1 LKTSK
6 LLSVKNLCISIS
18 KTPILKNISF
28 ELNSNEILGFVG
40 ESGSGKSI
48 TAFSIINLFNSKN
61 IIKTGSINF
70 DGKPIDSLSFIDFE
84 KIRGNEISI
93 IFQEPM
99 SSLNPSM
106 KCGEQVIE
114 IILNHES
121 ISTKKAKN
129 RVIDLLKKVQLN
141 DPEIVYNKYPHQLS
155 GGQQQRIMIAMAISC
170 NPKILIADEPTT
182 SLDGIVKKGIIS
194 LLKSIQKETKMSIIF
209 ISHDLPLVSKIAKK
223 IIVLNKGKIVE
234 TGTSNQIFKSPKKL
248 YTKLLLNA
256 RPPKNI
262 RPKRLPTNEN
272 NIAKPVLISKQER
285 IKAHA
290 KIYQSSPILKV
301 KNLEF
306 SYNNNNKVLND
317 VSFDL
322 YKGETLG
329 LVGESGSGKSTIAK
343 SILNLNDFNKGQIL
357 YKENDIKKINKKDFR
372 KNIQL
377 IFQDPFSSLN
387 PEISIGYSIIEPM
400 LSHGIYGTKI
410 ESKEKAMS
418 LLEQV
423 KLNKSDFNKFPHQFS
438 GGQRQRIVIA
448 RALALNPK
456 ILICDE
462 SVSSLDVSIQAQVLN
477 LLNDLK
483 ETFSFTFLFISHDL
497 SVVKYM
503 SDRVIILNKGVI
515 EESNETDHL
524 FANPK
529 KDYTKNLLLA
539 NDY

>member
-114 IILNHES
+114 IILNHEF

-400 LSHGIYGTKI
+400 LSHGIYRTKI

>member
-329 LVGESGSGKSTIAK
+329 LIGESGSGKSTIAK

-400 LSHGIYGTKI
+400 LSHGIYRTKI

>member
-1 LKTSK
+1 MKTSK

-400 LSHGIYGTKI
+400 LSHGIYRTKI

>member
-1 LKTSK
+1 MKTSK

-18 KTPILKNISF
+18 KIPILKNISF

-121 ISTKKAKN
+121 ISTEKAKN

-285 IKAHA
+285 IKTHA
-290 KIYQSSPILKV
+290 KIYQSSPILKI

-306 SYNNNNKVLND
+306 SYNNNKVLND

-400 LSHGIYGTKI
+400 LSHGIYETKI
-410 ESKEKAMS
+410 ESKEKAIS

-462 SVSSLDVSIQAQVLN
+462 SVSALDVSIQAQVLN

>member
-1 LKTSK
+1 MKTSK

-483 ETFSFTFLFISHDL
+483 ETFFFTFLFISHDL

>member
-1 LKTSK
+1 MKTSK

-18 KTPILKNISF
+18 KIPILKNISF

-400 LSHGIYGTKI
+400 LSHGIYRTKI

>member
-1 LKTSK
+1 MKTSK

>member
-1 LKTSK
+1 MKTSK

-70 DGKPIDSLSFIDFE
+70 DGKPVDSLSFIDFE

-114 IILNHES
+114 IILNHEF

-285 IKAHA
+285 IKTHA
-290 KIYQSSPILKV
+290 KIYQSSPILKI

-306 SYNNNNKVLND
+306 SYNNNKVLND

-400 LSHGIYGTKI
+400 LSHGIYETKI
-410 ESKEKAMS
+410 ESKEKAIS

-462 SVSSLDVSIQAQVLN
+462 SVSALDVSIQAQVLN

>member
-1 LKTSK
+1 MKTSK

-28 ELNSNEILGFVG
+28 ELNSNEILGIVG

-48 TAFSIINLFNSKN
+48 IAFSIINLFNSKN

-70 DGKPIDSLSFIDFE
+70 DGKPIDSLSFIDFQ

-234 TGTSNQIFKSPKKL
+234 TGTSHQIFKSPKKL

-285 IKAHA
+285 IKTHA
-290 KIYQSSPILKV
+290 KIYQSSPILKI

-306 SYNNNNKVLND
+306 SYNNNKVLND
-317 VSFDL
+317 VSFNL
-322 YKGETLG
+322 YKSETLG

-462 SVSSLDVSIQAQVLN
+462 SVSALDVSIQAQVLN

>member
-1 LKTSK
+1 MKTSK

-18 KTPILKNISF
+18 KIPILKNISF

-48 TAFSIINLFNSKN
+48 TAFSIINLFNLKN

-114 IILNHES
+114 IILNHEF

-285 IKAHA
+285 IKTHA
-290 KIYQSSPILKV
+290 KIYQSSPILKI

-306 SYNNNNKVLND
+306 SYNNNKVLND

-400 LSHGIYGTKI
+400 LSHGIYETKI
-410 ESKEKAMS
+410 ESKEKAIS

-462 SVSSLDVSIQAQVLN
+462 SVSALDVSIQAQVLN

-529 KDYTKNLLLA
+529 KNYTKNLLLA

>member
-1 LKTSK
+1 MKTSK

-121 ISTKKAKN
+121 ISTEKAKN

-209 ISHDLPLVSKIAKK
+209 ISHDLPLVSKIAKN

-248 YTKLLLNA
+248 YTKLLLNS

-285 IKAHA
+285 IKTHA
-290 KIYQSSPILKV
+290 KIYQSNPILKV

-306 SYNNNNKVLND
+306 SYNNNKVLND

-387 PEISIGYSIIEPM
+387 PEMSIGYSIIEPM

>member
-1 LKTSK
+1 MKTSK

-18 KTPILKNISF
+18 KIPILKNISF

-114 IILNHES
+114 IILNHEF

-285 IKAHA
+285 IKTHA
-290 KIYQSSPILKV
+290 KIYQSSPILKI

-306 SYNNNNKVLND
+306 SYNNNKVLND

-387 PEISIGYSIIEPM
+387 PEMSIGYSIIEPM
-400 LSHGIYGTKI
+400 LSHGIYETKI
-410 ESKEKAMS
+410 ESKEKAIS

-462 SVSSLDVSIQAQVLN
+462 SVSALDVSIQAQVLN

>member
-1 LKTSK
+1 MKTSK

-18 KTPILKNISF
+18 KIPILKNISF

-285 IKAHA
+285 IKTHA
-290 KIYQSSPILKV
+290 KIYQSSPILKI

-306 SYNNNNKVLND
+306 SYNNNKVLND

-400 LSHGIYGTKI
+400 LSHGIYETKI
-410 ESKEKAMS
+410 ESKEKAIS

-462 SVSSLDVSIQAQVLN
+462 SVSALDVSIQAQVLN

>member
-1 LKTSK
+1 MKTSK

-18 KTPILKNISF
+18 KIPILKNISF

-114 IILNHES
+114 IILNHEF

-285 IKAHA
+285 IKTHA
-290 KIYQSSPILKV
+290 KIYQSSPILKI

-306 SYNNNNKVLND
+306 SYNNNKVLND

-400 LSHGIYGTKI
+400 LSHGIYETKI
-410 ESKEKAMS
+410 ESKEKAIS

-462 SVSSLDVSIQAQVLN
+462 SVSALDVSIQAQVLN

-529 KDYTKNLLLA
+529 KNYTKNLLLA

>member
-18 KTPILKNISF
+18 KIPILKNISF

-48 TAFSIINLFNSKN
+48 TAFSIINLFNLKN

-114 IILNHES
+114 IILNHEF

-285 IKAHA
+285 IKTHA
-290 KIYQSSPILKV
+290 KIYQSSPILKI

-306 SYNNNNKVLND
+306 SYNNNKVLND

-400 LSHGIYGTKI
+400 LSHGIYETKI
-410 ESKEKAMS
+410 ESKEKAIS

-462 SVSSLDVSIQAQVLN
+462 SVSALDVSIQAQVLN

>member
-18 KTPILKNISF
+18 KIPILKNISF

-114 IILNHES
+114 IILNHEF

-285 IKAHA
+285 IKTHA
-290 KIYQSSPILKV
+290 KIYQSSPILKI

-306 SYNNNNKVLND
+306 SYNNNKVLND

-387 PEISIGYSIIEPM
+387 PEMSIGYSIIEPM
-400 LSHGIYGTKI
+400 LSHGIYETKI
-410 ESKEKAMS
+410 ESKEKAIS

-462 SVSSLDVSIQAQVLN
+462 SVSALDVSIQAQVLN

>member
-18 KTPILKNISF
+18 KIPILKNISF

-114 IILNHES
+114 IILNHEF

-285 IKAHA
+285 IKTHA
-290 KIYQSSPILKV
+290 KIYQSSPILKI

-306 SYNNNNKVLND
+306 SYNNNKVLND

-400 LSHGIYGTKI
+400 LSHGIYETKI
-410 ESKEKAMS
+410 ESKEKAIS

-462 SVSSLDVSIQAQVLN
+462 SVSALDVSIQAQVLN

-529 KDYTKNLLLA
+529 KNYTKNLLLA

>member
-1 LKTSK
+1 MKTSK

-114 IILNHES
+114 IILNHEF

-400 LSHGIYGTKI
+400 LSHGIYETKI
-410 ESKEKAMS
+410 ESKEKAIS

-529 KDYTKNLLLA
+529 KNYTKNLLLA

>member
-1 LKTSK
+1 MKTSK

-18 KTPILKNISF
+18 KIPILKNISF

-48 TAFSIINLFNSKN
+48 TAFSIINLFNLKN

-114 IILNHES
+114 IILNHEF

-285 IKAHA
+285 IKTHA
-290 KIYQSSPILKV
+290 KIYQSSPILKI

-306 SYNNNNKVLND
+306 SYNNNKVLND

-400 LSHGIYGTKI
+400 LSHGIYETKI
-410 ESKEKAMS
+410 ESKEKAIS

-462 SVSSLDVSIQAQVLN
+462 SVSALDVSIQAQVLN

>member
-18 KTPILKNISF
+18 KIPILKNISF

-48 TAFSIINLFNSKN
+48 TAFSIINLFNLKN

-114 IILNHES
+114 IILNHEF

-285 IKAHA
+285 IKTHA
-290 KIYQSSPILKV
+290 KIYQSSPILKI

-306 SYNNNNKVLND
+306 SYNNNKVLND

-400 LSHGIYGTKI
+400 LSHGIYETKI
-410 ESKEKAMS
+410 ESKEKAIS

-462 SVSSLDVSIQAQVLN
+462 SVSALDVSIQAQVLN

-529 KDYTKNLLLA
+529 KNYTKNLLLA

>member
-1 LKTSK
+1 MKTSK

-18 KTPILKNISF
+18 KIPILKNISF

-114 IILNHES
+114 IILNHEF

-285 IKAHA
+285 IKTHA
-290 KIYQSSPILKV
+290 KIYQSSPILKI

-306 SYNNNNKVLND
+306 SYNNNKVLND

-357 YKENDIKKINKKDFR
+357 YKENDIKKINKKNYK

-400 LSHGIYGTKI
+400 LSHGIYETKI
-410 ESKEKAMS
+410 ESKEKAIS

-462 SVSSLDVSIQAQVLN
+462 SVSALDVSIQAQVLN

-529 KDYTKNLLLA
+529 KNYTKNLLLA

>member
-1 LKTSK
+1 MKTSK

-18 KTPILKNISF
+18 KIPILKNISF

-114 IILNHES
+114 IILNHEF

-285 IKAHA
+285 IKTHA
-290 KIYQSSPILKV
+290 KIYQSSPILKI

-306 SYNNNNKVLND
+306 SYNNNKVLND

-357 YKENDIKKINKKDFR
+357 YNENDIKKINKKDFR

-400 LSHGIYGTKI
+400 LSHGIYETKI
-410 ESKEKAMS
+410 ESKEKAIS

-423 KLNKSDFNKFPHQFS
+423 KLNKSDFNNFPHQFS

-462 SVSSLDVSIQAQVLN
+462 SVSALDVSIQAQVLN

>member
-1 LKTSK
+1 MKTSK

-18 KTPILKNISF
+18 KIPILKNISF

-114 IILNHES
+114 IILNHEF

-285 IKAHA
+285 IKTHA
-290 KIYQSSPILKV
+290 KIYQSSPILKI

-306 SYNNNNKVLND
+306 SYNNNKVLND

-400 LSHGIYGTKI
+400 LSHGIYETKI
-410 ESKEKAMS
+410 ESKEKAIS

-462 SVSSLDVSIQAQVLN
+462 SVSALDVSIQAQVLN

>member
-1 LKTSK
+1 MKTSK

-18 KTPILKNISF
+18 KIPILKNISF

-114 IILNHES
+114 IILNHEF

-285 IKAHA
+285 IKTHA
-290 KIYQSSPILKV
+290 KIYQSSPILKI

-306 SYNNNNKVLND
+306 SYNNNKVLND

-400 LSHGIYGTKI
+400 LSHGIYETKI
-410 ESKEKAMS
+410 ESKEKAIS

-462 SVSSLDVSIQAQVLN
+462 SVSALDVSIQAQVLN

-503 SDRVIILNKGVI
+503 S
-515 EESNETDHL
+515 
-524 FANPK
+524 
-529 KDYTKNLLLA
+529 
-539 NDY
+539 

>member
-1 LKTSK
+1 MRTSK

-18 KTPILKNISF
+18 KIPILKNISF

-114 IILNHES
+114 IILNHEF

-285 IKAHA
+285 IKTHA
-290 KIYQSSPILKV
+290 KIYQSSPILKI

-306 SYNNNNKVLND
+306 SYNNNKVLND

-400 LSHGIYGTKI
+400 LSHGIYETKI
-410 ESKEKAMS
+410 ESKEKAIS

-462 SVSSLDVSIQAQVLN
+462 SVSALDVSIQAQVLN

>member
-18 KTPILKNISF
+18 KIPILKNISF

-114 IILNHES
+114 IILNHEF

-285 IKAHA
+285 IKTHA
-290 KIYQSSPILKV
+290 KIYQSSPILKI

-306 SYNNNNKVLND
+306 SYNNNKVLND

-400 LSHGIYGTKI
+400 LSHGIYETKI
-410 ESKEKAMS
+410 ESKEKAIS

-462 SVSSLDVSIQAQVLN
+462 SVSALDVSIQAQVLN